1 MKSIFLSLIL
11 LFFTNG
17 AFSKAFEINSEHS
30 SIIFKTTYM
39 KLGEVEGRFKKFKGT
54 FDFDE
59 ATKKVSDL
67 LIEIDVKSIDTA
79 DKKRDRHLKQS
90 DFFDVNKFRYVTFE
104 GKEYL
109 YKEGKLEKV
118 KGMLNIK
125 GNEYPLTLKVQWKGA
140 DKDAWDPKKMIF
152 FFSGTT
158 NIERQ
163 KVGLNWNKALDQGGW
178 LVGNNVEVRFQVEAN
193 ATDNRPAFSRFMKG
207 RKNIKKNAL
216 GKTGEIVEPSKPK
229 EKVVIKKVYIKEKN
243 NDVEVNQFEKSGF
256 IGYASTGFFSLIG
269 LLTIAWL
276 SRKQTAKY
284 LEDKNYD
291 DKKVMIFADLV
302 FCVVVFVGAVLTAP
316 FMGYSK
322 FLF

>member
-1 MKSIFLSLIL
+1 MKSIILTLIL
-11 LFFTNG
+11 LFFTTE
-17 AFSKAFEINSEHS
+17 AFSKSFEINSEHS

-59 ATKKVSDL
+59 KTKKVKDL
-67 LIEIDVKSIDTA
+67 FIEIDVKSIDTA

-104 GKEYL
+104 GKDYL
-109 YKEGKLEKV
+109 YKEGKLQKV
-118 KGMLNIK
+118 KGFLNIK
-125 GNEYPLTLKVQWKGA
+125 GKDHPLILNVKWKGS
-140 DKDAWDPKKMIF
+140 DQDAWDPKKMIF

-207 RKNIKKNAL
+207 RKKVKKSAL
-216 GKTGEIVEPSKPK
+216 GKAGEVIEPEVK
-229 EKVVIKKVYIKEKN
+229 EKVVIKKIYIKEKN
-243 NDVEVNQFEKSGF
+243 NDVEVNQFERSGF
-256 IGYASTGFFSLIG
+256 IGYAATGFFSLVG
-269 LLTIAWL
+269 LLTLAWL
-276 SRKQTAKY
+276 SRKQTAKV
-284 LEDKNYD
+284 LEAKNYD
-291 DKKVMIFADLV
+291 DKKVMILADLI
-302 FCVVVFVGAVLTAP
+302 FCIVVFVGAVLTAP